1 MVLKLSKK
9 MHFLEFYADLIQK
22 QKCVKTIYI
31 YECERFYY
39 SLSENDMSDR
49 GLSHWSWD
57 TNH

>member
-49 GLSHWSWD
+49 GLSHWS
-57 TNH
+57 